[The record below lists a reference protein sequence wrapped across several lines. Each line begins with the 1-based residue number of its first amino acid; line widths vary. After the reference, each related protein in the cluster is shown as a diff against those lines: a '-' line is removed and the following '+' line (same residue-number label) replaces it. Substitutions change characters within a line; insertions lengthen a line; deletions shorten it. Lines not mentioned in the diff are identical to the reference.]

1 MKGKCHDKKCDF
13 CVHAH
18 LNIIYVKQTSEDIK
32 TAR

>member
-18 LNIIYVKQTSEDIK
+18 LYIYVKQTSEDIK